1 MHYIIHNT
9 RIGTHYFTKI
19 SLRMVRS
26 KLNTNLNYREYKQ
39 LERDDAEYDASMYE
53 IELLGKE
60 VRIAIGRGKTEKK
73 DIIYYPMYLMNTDDR
88 VVKQIGVFEIRADQ
102 ASEML
107 DDEDD
112 LDIDKLPHPLVYSFV
127 TAGMLEADSRGKKAP
142 PIGLLEE
149 TDAAEE
155 EGVKEVQEEPV
166 QEEPVQEE
174 VQKEVQEPE
183 QLDQEDNA
191 SDELRSKMKAQ
202 ALALPAQTKE
212 TAQAEHAEYRKMPD
226 QPWIQTF
233 MQNNNFGITDNEAGG
248 DCLFAVIRDA
258 FRTRGKYVEV
268 PELRRKVAAE
278 ATEEVFEGYKKQYT
292 MTAESIS
299 TTIAEMRGLEEA
311 NAKLKQRLVRT
322 TDAKEQ
328 QAIIIESRH
337 NATRHKRL
345 KSEVMLSK
353 ELLQDFH
360 FMKNVNTLEDFR
372 EVLKSCAFWADTWAI
387 STLERVLRIKLIILS
402 SERFH
407 SGEMGGVL
415 QCGQLNDRVLEDQ
428 GSFEPDFYIMAE
440 HTGMHYKLITYKGEA
455 LLTFREIPYDIKIM
469 VVEKCMERNAGP
481 YYLIP
486 QFRTFREEDLGL
498 KDADLDLKAERE
510 LMQTIPSVH
519 ASSSSASAHAHA
531 SHAPLYDD
539 ATVFQFY
546 SKSMDKPLPGTGSGE
561 TIERADI
568 PKYAALAKE
577 SPQWRKMLS
586 NFWEPPGDDKNKP
599 LFTLDGHK
607 WRTLEHYLK
616 GSQFRKENPK
626 HYLQF
631 SLDSD
636 SDLSKSPALAKAAA
650 KDDKYKDMKPDA
662 DFNLREEKEREDA
675 QHAKYSQNSYLEDM
689 LLNTRNAKLVHF
701 RRGKP
706 PAVCTELMRVRH
718 RLQLEQLKRKKQ

>member
-9 RIGTHYFTKI
+9 RIGHNIYPI
-19 SLRMVRS
+19 SLVMVRS
-26 KLNTNLNYREYKQ
+26 KLNPDLNYREYKQ
-39 LERDDAEYDASMYE
+39 LERDDADYDAAMYE

-60 VRIAIGRGKTEKK
+60 VRIAIGRGKTDKK
-73 DIIYYPMYLMNTDDR
+73 DIIYYPVYLINTDDR

-112 LDIDKLPHPLVYSFV
+112 LDIDKLPHPLIYSFV

-142 PIGLLEE
+142 VAVALEKE
-149 TDAAEE
+149 GEE
-155 EGVKEVQEEPV
+155 EGVKE
-166 QEEPVQEE
+166 QEE
-174 VQKEVQEPE
+174 VLEEVLEEVQEPA
-183 QLDQEDNA
+183 QLDQDDEDKEDKA
-191 SDELRSKMKAQ
+191 LRSKMKAQ
-202 ALALPAQTKE
+202 ALALPAQTKD
-212 TAQAEHAEYRKMPD
+212 TAQAEHAEYKKLPD
-226 QPWIQTF
+226 EPWIQTH
-233 MQNNNFGITDNEAGG
+233 MQNNHFGITDNEAGG

-258 FRTRGKYVEV
+258 YRTRGKYVEV
-268 PELRRKVAAE
+268 PELRRKLAAE
-278 ATEEVFEGYKKQYT
+278 ATEEVFDGYKENYT
-292 MTAESIS
+292 MLANSIS
-299 TTIAEMRGLEEA
+299 TTVAEMRGLEEA

-345 KSEVMLSK
+345 KSEVTLSK

-372 EVLKSCAFWADTWAI
+372 ETLKSCAFWADTWAI

-402 SERFH
+402 SERFR

-415 QCGQLNDRVLEDQ
+415 QCGQLNDRVLQDQ
-428 GSFEPDFYIMAE
+428 GSFEPDFYIMAD
-440 HTGMHYKLITYKGEA
+440 HMGMHYALITYKGEA

-498 KDADLDLKAERE
+498 KDAEEHDLMRNKV
-510 LMQTIPSVH
+510 PSVH
-519 ASSSSASAHAHA
+519 ASPSAHA
-531 SHAPLYDD
+531 HAPLYDD

-577 SPQWRKMLS
+577 SPHWRKMLS

-607 WRTLEHYLK
+607 WRTVEHYLL
-616 GSQFRKENPK
+616 GSRFRKENPK

-636 SDLSKSPALAKAAA
+636 SDMSKSPTLAKSAA
-650 KDDKYKDMKPDA
+650 KDDKYKDINPDA

-675 QHAKYSQNSYLEDM
+675 QYAKYSQNSYLEDM

-706 PAVCTELMRVRH
+706 PVVCTELMRVRH
-718 RLQLEQLKRKKQ
+718 RLQLEQAKRKKQ

>member
-1 MHYIIHNT
+1 
-9 RIGTHYFTKI
+9 
-19 SLRMVRS
+19 MVRS
-26 KLNTNLNYREYKQ
+26 KLNPDLNYREYKQ
-39 LERDDAEYDASMYE
+39 LERDDADYDAAMYE

-60 VRIAIGRGKTEKK
+60 VRIAIGRGKTDKK
-73 DIIYYPMYLMNTDDR
+73 DIIYYPVYLINADDR

-112 LDIDKLPHPLVYSFV
+112 LDIDKLPHPLIYSFV

-142 PIGLLEE
+142 VAVAALEKE
-149 TDAAEE
+149 GEE
-155 EGVKEVQEEPV
+155 EGVKEQDPV
-166 QEEPVQEE
+166 LEE
-174 VQKEVQEPE
+174 VEEVLEEVQEPA
-183 QLDQEDNA
+183 QLDQEDDDKEDKA
-191 SDELRSKMKAQ
+191 LRSKMKAQ
-202 ALALPAQTKE
+202 ALALPAQTKD
-212 TAQAEHAEYRKMPD
+212 TAQAEHAEYKKLPD
-226 QPWIQTF
+226 EPWIQTH

-258 FRTRGKYVEV
+258 YRTRGKYVEV
-268 PELRRKVAAE
+268 PELRRKLAAD
-278 ATEEVFEGYKKQYT
+278 ATEEVFDGYKENYT
-292 MTAESIS
+292 MLANSIS
-299 TTIAEMRGLEEA
+299 TTVAEMRGLEEA

-345 KSEVMLSK
+345 KSEVTLSK

-372 EVLKSCAFWADTWAI
+372 ETLKSCAFWADTWAI

-402 SERFH
+402 SERFR

-415 QCGQLNDRVLEDQ
+415 QCGQLNDRVLQDQ
-428 GSFEPDFYIMAE
+428 GSFEPDFYIMAD
-440 HTGMHYKLITYKGEA
+440 HMGMHYALITYKGEA

-486 QFRTFREEDLGL
+486 QFRTFREDLGL
-498 KDADLDLKAERE
+498 KDAEEHDLMHNKV
-510 LMQTIPSVH
+510 PSVH
-519 ASSSSASAHAHA
+519 AVPSSA
-531 SHAPLYDD
+531 HAPLYDD

-577 SPQWRKMLS
+577 SPHWRKMLS

-607 WRTLEHYLK
+607 WRTVEHYLL
-616 GSQFRKENPK
+616 GSRFRKENPK

-636 SDLSKSPALAKAAA
+636 SDMSKSPTLAKSAA
-650 KDDKYKDMKPDA
+650 KDDKYKDINPDA

-675 QHAKYSQNSYLEDM
+675 QYAKYSQNSYLTDM

-706 PAVCTELMRVRH
+706 PVVCNELMRVRH
-718 RLQLEQLKRKKQ
+718 RLQLEQAKRKKQ

>member
-1 MHYIIHNT
+1 M
-9 RIGTHYFTKI
+9 
-19 SLRMVRS
+19 
-26 KLNTNLNYREYKQ
+26 
-39 LERDDAEYDASMYE
+39 ERDDADYDAAMYE

-60 VRIAIGRGKTEKK
+60 VRIAIGRGKTDKK
-73 DIIYYPMYLMNTDDR
+73 DIIYYPVYLINTDDR

-112 LDIDKLPHPLVYSFV
+112 LDIDKLPHPLIYSFV

-142 PIGLLEE
+142 VAVALEKE
-149 TDAAEE
+149 GEE
-155 EGVKEVQEEPV
+155 EGVKEQDPV
-166 QEEPVQEE
+166 LEE
-174 VQKEVQEPE
+174 VLEEVQEPA
-183 QLDQEDNA
+183 QLDQEDDDKEDKA
-191 SDELRSKMKAQ
+191 LRSKMKAQ
-202 ALALPAQTKE
+202 ALALPAQTKD
-212 TAQAEHAEYRKMPD
+212 TAQAEHAEYKKLPD
-226 QPWIQTF
+226 EPWIQTH

-258 FRTRGKYVEV
+258 YRTRGKYVEV
-268 PELRRKVAAE
+268 PELRRKLAAE
-278 ATEEVFEGYKKQYT
+278 ATEEVFDGYKENYT
-292 MTAESIS
+292 MLANSIS
-299 TTIAEMRGLEEA
+299 TTVAEMRGLEEA

-337 NATRHKRL
+337 NATRHKRM
-345 KSEVMLSK
+345 KSEVTLSK

-360 FMKNVNTLEDFR
+360 LMKNVNTLEDFR
-372 EVLKSCAFWADTWAI
+372 ETLKSCAFGADTWAI

-402 SERFH
+402 SERFR

-415 QCGQLNDRVLEDQ
+415 QCGQLNDRVLQDQ
-428 GSFEPDFYIMAE
+428 GSFEPDFYIMAD
-440 HTGMHYKLITYKGEA
+440 HMGMHYALITYKGEA

-498 KDADLDLKAERE
+498 KDAEEHDLMHNKV
-510 LMQTIPSVH
+510 PSVH
-519 ASSSSASAHAHA
+519 AAPSSA
-531 SHAPLYDD
+531 HAPLYDD

-577 SPQWRKMLS
+577 SPHWRKMLS

-607 WRTLEHYLK
+607 WRTVEHYLL
-616 GSQFRKENPK
+616 GSRFRKENPK

-636 SDLSKSPALAKAAA
+636 SDMSKSPTLAKSAA
-650 KDDKYKDMKPDA
+650 KDDKYKDINPDA

-675 QHAKYSQNSYLEDM
+675 QYAKYSQNSYLTDM

-706 PAVCTELMRVRH
+706 PVVCNELMRVRH
-718 RLQLEQLKRKKQ
+718 RLQLEQAKRKKQ